1 MALNV
6 IEPGW
11 LYVIA
16 NPAMPRVCKVGF
28 TTREPE
34 ERAAEL
40 HDTGSPQ
47 PYHVVAKW
55 HVDDVRAAERGAH
68 AALARF
74 RTDAGREWFALPAD
88 RAVRALDRLHGS
100 TTRPTIVR
108 RAWRIL
114 RGVVEGLG
122 WLTLAL
128 LIAGN

>member
-88 RAVRALDRLHGS
+88 RAVRAFDRLHGP
-100 TTRPTIVR
+100 TTRPTIAR
-108 RAWRIL
+108 RLWRIL

-122 WLTLAL
+122 WLTLVL
-128 LIAGN
+128 LIAGI

>member
-55 HVDDVRAAERGAH
+55 HVPTCGRQSAAHMRCLHVSARMQGASGLPCLLTALCGRLTACTDRQPARLLRADCGASC
-68 AALARF
+68 AASSKASV
-74 RTDAGREWFALPAD
+74 G
-88 RAVRALDRLHGS
+88 
-100 TTRPTIVR
+100 
-108 RAWRIL
+108 
-114 RGVVEGLG
+114 
-122 WLTLAL
+122 
-128 LIAGN
+128 

>member
-34 ERAAEL
+34 ERAAE
-40 HDTGSPQ
+40 
-47 PYHVVAKW
+47 
-55 HVDDVRAAERGAH
+55 RGAH

-88 RAVRALDRLHGS
+88 RAVQALDRLHGS
-100 TTRPTIVR
+100 TTRATFTR
-108 RAWRIL
+108 RLWRIL
-114 RGVVEGLG
+114 RGIVEGLG

-128 LIAGN
+128 LIAGI